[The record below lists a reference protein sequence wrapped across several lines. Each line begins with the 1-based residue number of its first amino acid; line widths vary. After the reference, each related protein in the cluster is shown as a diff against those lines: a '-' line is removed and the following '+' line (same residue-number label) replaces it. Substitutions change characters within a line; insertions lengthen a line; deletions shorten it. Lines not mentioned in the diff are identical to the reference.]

1 MLDYPFRLC
10 YITSK
15 HESVFL
21 MEEKIMP
28 KKAKNK
34 VKKPKKE
41 TYFSKVRK
49 ELKLVVWPSLKET
62 AKYSISTIVFCVFI
76 CLFFIILNLL
86 MSLLKG
92 MF

>member
-49 ELKLVVWPSLKET
+49 ELKLVV
-62 AKYSISTIVFCVFI
+62 
-76 CLFFIILNLL
+76 
-86 MSLLKG
+86 
-92 MF
+92 